1 MKKIFIILFMF
12 SFFSKVIA
20 SNNGTAYDYE
30 FNSIDGELIKLSEY
44 KGKIIVVVNVASRCG
59 YTPQYEDLQT
69 LWSEYKS
76 KNLVVLG
83 VPTNNFRQEPGN
95 NKEIKDFCETNF
107 GITFPMT
114 EKTNVI
120 GKNSHPF
127 FKWAREDF
135 GIGAIPKWNFHK
147 IIIGKDGKVAETFS
161 SITNPSSQKFK
172 KVIENLI
179 QNLKLIPS
187 KAGFTFFGK
196 FFNK

>member
-1 MKKIFIILFMF
+1 MYIFANRCSIKSIKIMKKIFIILFMF

-20 SNNGTAYDYE
+20 GNNGTAYDYE
-30 FNSIDGELIKLSEY
+30 FNSIDGDLIKLSQY
-44 KGKIIVVVNVASRCG
+44 KGKVIVVVNVASRCG

-83 VPTNNFRQEPGN
+83 IPTNNFRQEPGN
-95 NKEIKDFCETNF
+95 NKEIKNFCETNF

-114 EKTNVI
+114 EKISVI
-120 GKNSHPF
+120 GNNSHPF
-127 FKWAREDF
+127 YKWARKDY

-161 SITNPSSQKFK
+161 SITKPSSKKFI
-172 KVIENLI
+172 KVIESLI
-179 QNLKLIPS
+179 
-187 KAGFTFFGK
+187 
-196 FFNK
+196 